1 MADTLPD
8 IENFRIDPNQ
18 YLGHDF
24 EDFQNILQAFSLTSP
39 KGYLMMK
46 SEVAKKLKRDAIR
59 NLYNTMFTVFQKGL
73 DSNGRPL
80 FVIDGEVRQPRYP
93 LGHTNEF
100 VLSASETMDSI
111 LAKML
116 EILMPRRYTE
126 LTEKSLGKIGNS
138 AILDNN

>member
-1 MADTLPD
+1 MTDTLPD
-8 IENFRIDPNQ
+8 IENWRIDPNQ

-73 DSNGRPL
+73 DGSGRPL

-111 LAKML
+111 LKKML
-116 EILMPRRYTE
+116 EILMPERYTQ
-126 LTEKSLGKIGNS
+126 LTAASLGKIGNS

>member
-1 MADTLPD
+1 MADNLPD
-8 IENFRIDPNQ
+8 VENFRIDPNQ

-80 FVIDGEVRQPRYP
+80 FIIDGQVQQPKYP

-100 VLSASETMDSI
+100 VLSASTTMDSI
-111 LAKML
+111 LKKML
-116 EILMPRRYTE
+116 EILMPERYTQ
-126 LTEKSLGKIGNS
+126 LTEASLGKIGNS
-138 AILDNN
+138 AILDNK